1 MNSGDFDYPTLDYLP
16 SLVGMDSVIDQD
28 YLKARSATLPVVQV
42 PALPA
47 VHVEPSVEDEEDDA
61 RTDDER
67 GDHQGQHGVTVA
79 GVICIR
85 G

>member
-47 VHVEPSVEDEEDDA
+47 VHVEPSVEDEEDEPEIPCFVKTISVQ
-61 RTDDER
+61 REEWP
-67 GDHQGQHGVTVA
+67 
-79 GVICIR
+79 
-85 G
+85 

>member
-47 VHVEPSVEDEEDDA
+47 VHVEPPVEDEEFDDNFF
-61 RTDDER
+61 EIPSL
-67 GDHQGQHGVTVA
+67 VT
-79 GVICIR
+79 GKSIQPEEYY
-85 G
+85 